1 MDKKHNSIYS
11 ENLEIESYY
20 TYDNE
25 YRKVYDIKS
34 LKEHFKLLI
43 KNLNQKQ
50 NEENTRETPR

>member
-1 MDKKHNSIYS
+1 MNKKNNSIYS

-20 TYDNE
+20 TYDTN

-50 NEENTRETPR
+50 NEKNTRETPR

>member
-1 MDKKHNSIYS
+1 MGRKLNSIYS

-20 TYDNE
+20 TYDNN

-43 KNLNQKQ
+43 TNLNQKQ